1 MSGSERGGE
10 LPGWARPCAS
20 GPLGLLLDFD
30 GTLAEIVLEPAAAR
44 PRPGALTAL
53 RALAAR
59 EDVRLGVVSGRA
71 LDDLAA
77 RLGPVPGAW
86 LAGSHG
92 AELRDPRG
100 RTQVLVQAGPA
111 RPALERFL
119 EQARALGGAGLR
131 VEDKGQAVAVHLRGL
146 PDLQAQALS
155 QSLAARARAL
165 CADAPVSWLEGKAV
179 LELRAHGASKG
190 AAAEALLERWGAG
203 PWALLAAGD
212 DRTDEEL
219 FAAVLA
225 RGGTT
230 IKVGPGESRASQRV
244 ADPAGFERV
253 LVALAARRAGRG
265 DQSSAR

>member
-1 MSGSERGGE
+1 MSGPEQGGGV
-10 LPGWARPCAS
+10 PGWLDLWAS

-44 PRPGALTAL
+44 PRPGALSAV

-59 EDVRLGVVSGRA
+59 DDVRLGVVSGRA

-100 RTQVLVQAGPA
+100 QTQVLVEAGPA
-111 RPALERFL
+111 RQALGSFL
-119 EQARALGGAGLR
+119 EQARALGGPGLR

-146 PDLQAQALS
+146 PSARAEALS
-155 QSLAARARAL
+155 LALSASARAL

-179 LELRAHGASKG
+179 LELRARGASKG

-203 PWALLAAGD
+203 SWALLAAGD

-225 RGGTT
+225 RGGVA
-230 IKVGPGESRASQRV
+230 IKVGPGESRAGHRV
-244 ADPAGFERV
+244 ADPAGFER
-253 LVALAARRAGRG
+253 LLLALAQRLAGRA
-265 DQSSAR
+265 QSSER